1 MAKEKLIQSSHS
13 YQAVKIQKRNKTKEI
28 LEDVLAE
35 ETPIAIVF
43 NGISHVVMM
52 ASPCDLED
60 FAKGFSI
67 TEGIIDNVSEI
78 YSIDILKKENGIEI
92 DVEISSDKF
101 SRLKEVRRNLT
112 GRTGCGLCGAESLD
126 QVLKIPNSKKN
137 LSTFLSSV
145 ILNALKQ
152 FPTQQELQKKTGA
165 THACGLFDSDGNLI
179 NLREDVGR
187 HNALDK
193 LIGASSN
200 LNVFDN
206 YFVITSSRASYE
218 MIQKIAFMNLN
229 LLVAISAPTALAKRL
244 ADKLEITLLG
254 FARNNQFNCYA
265 HPERIIG

>member
-1 MAKEKLIQSSHS
+1 VAKEKLIQSSHS
-13 YQAVKIQKRNKTKEI
+13 YHVVKIQKSKTEEI
-28 LEDVLAE
+28 VEDILAE
-35 ETPIAIVF
+35 ETPVAIVF

-52 ASPCDLED
+52 TSPCDLED

-67 TEGIIDNVSEI
+67 TEGIIDNLSEI
-78 YSIDILKKENGIEI
+78 YSIDVSKKENGVEI
-92 DVEISSDKF
+92 NIEISSEKF
-101 SRLKEVRRNLT
+101 SRLKELRRNLI

-126 QVLKIPNSKKN
+126 QVLKIPDIKKN
-137 LSTFLSSV
+137 SSKFLASS
-145 ILNALKQ
+145 IKNALKQ

-165 THACGLFDSDGNLI
+165 THASGLFDSDGKLI
-179 NLREDVGR
+179 ILREDVGR

-200 LNVFDN
+200 LNVPDN

-218 MIQKIAFMNLN
+218 MIQKVAYMNLN

-244 ADKLEITLLG
+244 ASKLKITLVG
-254 FARNNQFNCYA
+254 FARNSHFNCYT